1 MKKLFTTFSLLLLIT
16 LTSMGQRRKT
26 VFLEV
31 FGNGLIASGN
41 FDLRLKPDQNDGF
54 GLRAG
59 VGGGSFSGY
68 DDQGN
73 SVSIG
78 VVTFPLAINYLVG
91 KKRSSFE
98 SGLGITPMY
107 LSAPGTI
114 TDEIVSGKGFS
125 VTGFLNAGYRYQ
137 PINNGLMFHV
147 KWTPAVNSS
156 GFSPKWFGL
165 GLGYSFK

>member
-1 MKKLFTTFSLLLLIT
+1 MRRLSTCCLLLLIV
-16 LTSMGQRRKT
+16 LSSVAQRRKT

-31 FGNGLIASGN
+31 LGNGIIASGN
-41 FDLRLKPDQNDGF
+41 FDLRLKPGQNDGL
-54 GLRAG
+54 GLRGG

-73 SVSIG
+73 SASIG
-78 VVTFPLAINYLVG
+78 IITFPLAVNYLVG

-98 SGLGITPMY
+98 SGVGITPMY
-107 LSAPGTI
+107 LTASGTVN
-114 TDEIVSGKGFS
+114 DDIVSGKAFG

-147 KWTPAVNSS
+147 KWTPAFNSS
-156 GFSPKWFGL
+156 GFSSKWFGL